1 MTPPIPPSPTN
12 PTNPTNPSSPLAS
25 SELPAN
31 GGHQASRSREAGGEG
46 RVVRGDGVD
55 LFVREAGPADA
66 PVVVLVHGYPDTS
79 AVWDEVVP
87 HLADRFRVVRY
98 DVRGMGRSTTPS
110 PRRGGWH
117 LDRLTAD
124 LLAVA
129 DDVSPDRPVH
139 LVGHDW
145 GSVQSWAFVAD
156 ERAGRRIASFT
167 SISGPSLDLVR
178 PWIRRGLRS
187 PKRARQAARQALSS
201 GYVAFFQLPVVP
213 ELGVRASKGW
223 APSLMLRTSGVA
235 DPSAYVAPTWAS
247 DARNGLE
254 LYRQNGDRMAK
265 PRPIG
270 PGTITASVQ
279 LVVPNRD
286 PYLTTAL
293 YEDLPALLPGMVRRD
308 LAAGHWV
315 PLTHAE
321 VLARWIDEHVTVV
334 EDGVDALPADR
345 RRAYA
350 AATTSPEDA
359 RRRGGRAGG
368 RRFADRVVLV
378 TGAGRGIG
386 RATAVAFAEEGAEV
400 VLVDLD
406 EDALGRTAE
415 LALASGA
422 PGAHVRR
429 LDVTDRD
436 GMEDLA
442 AELERTIGVPDVVVN
457 NAGVGAAGPFLA
469 TSAKEW
475 DRIVAINLGGVAN
488 GCAAFGRRLVDRG
501 EGGHIVNVASAA
513 AYLPSR
519 ATPVYGTTKAAVLAL
534 SENLRA
540 ELSADGIG
548 VSAICPGIVDTGIVT
563 RTTYAGVE
571 DEEAMKRKMDAAY
584 KRRAFPPEKVA
595 AAIVDA
601 VVRDRAV
608 VPVTAEAKAG
618 LLLSRLAPGLL
629 RRFGRVDSIAS
640 IAKAGR

>member
-1 MTPPIPPSPTN
+1 MTPP
-12 PTNPTNPSSPLAS
+12 SSPVT
-25 SELPAN
+25 EPPAN
-31 GGHQASRSREAGGEG
+31 GEHQASTSREAQDLG
-46 RVVRGDGVD
+46 RIVRGDGVD
-55 LFVREAGPADA
+55 LFVREAGPVDA

-79 AVWDEVVP
+79 AVWDDVVP

-98 DVRGMGRSTTPS
+98 DVRGMGRSSAPS
-110 PRRGGWH
+110 PKRGGWH

-124 LLAVA
+124 FVAVA

-201 GYVAFFQLPVVP
+201 GYVAFFQLPVIP

-223 APSLMLRTSGVA
+223 APALMLQTSGVP
-235 DPSAYVAPTWAS
+235 DPASHVALTWPS

-270 PGTITASVQ
+270 PGTITAAVQ

-293 YEDLPALLPGMVRRD
+293 YDDLPALLPGMVRRD
-308 LAAGHWV
+308 VAAGHWV

-321 VLARWIDEHVTVV
+321 VLARWIGEHVTVV
-334 EDGVDALPADR
+334 EDGVDALHADR

-359 RRRGGRAGG
+359 GRRGSRGPNRS
-368 RRFADRVVLV
+368 RFAGRVVLV

-386 RATAVAFAEEGAEV
+386 RATAVAFAEQGAEV

-406 EDALGRTAE
+406 EDALARTAE

-422 PGAHVRR
+422 PGTHVRR

-488 GCAAFGRRLVDRG
+488 GCAAFGRRLVERG

-540 ELSADGIG
+540 ELAADGIG

-563 RTTYAGVE
+563 RTTYAGVD

-601 VVRDRAV
+601 VVRDRAI

-629 RRFGRVDSIAS
+629 RRFGKVDSIAS

>member
-1 MTPPIPPSPTN
+1 MTPT
-12 PTNPTNPSSPLAS
+12 SSSSSTTTSSS
-25 SELPAN
+25 SERPE
-31 GGHQASRSREAGGEG
+31 HPG
-46 RVVRGDGVD
+46 RLVRGDGVD
-55 LFVREAGPADA
+55 LFVREAGPVDA

-79 AVWDEVVP
+79 AVWDGVVP
-87 HLADRFRVVRY
+87 QLADRFRVVTY
-98 DVRGMGRSTTPS
+98 DVRGMGRSSVPS
-110 PRRGGWH
+110 PKRGGWH

-124 LLAVA
+124 FLAVA

-178 PWIRRGLRS
+178 PWIRRGLGS
-187 PKRARQAARQALSS
+187 PTRARQAARQALSS
-201 GYVAFFQLPVVP
+201 GYVAFFQLPVIP

-223 APSLMLRTSGVA
+223 APALMLQTSGVA
-235 DPSAYVAPTWAS
+235 DPSAHVAPTWAV

-254 LYRQNGDRMAK
+254 LYRQNGDRMAT

-270 PGTITASVQ
+270 PGTITAAVQ
-279 LVVPNRD
+279 LVVPSRD

-308 LAAGHWV
+308 VAAGHWV

-321 VLARWIDEHVTVV
+321 VLARWIAEHVTVV
-334 EDGVDALPADR
+334 EDGVDALRADR
-345 RRAYA
+345 RRAYR

-359 RRRGGRAGG
+359 RRGRRSAG
-368 RRFADRVVLV
+368 RTRFADRVVLV

-488 GCAAFGRRLVDRG
+488 GCAAFGRRLVERG

-563 RTTYAGVE
+563 RTTYAGVD

>member
-1 MTPPIPPSPTN
+1 M
-12 PTNPTNPSSPLAS
+12 
-25 SELPAN
+25 
-31 GGHQASRSREAGGEG
+31 
-46 RVVRGDGVD
+46 RGDGVD
-55 LFVREAGPADA
+55 LFVRESGPTDA

-79 AVWDEVVP
+79 AVWDDVVP
-87 HLADRFRVVRY
+87 HLADHVRVVTY
-98 DVRGMGRSTTPS
+98 DVRGMGRSTAPS

-124 LLAVA
+124 FLAVA

-187 PKRARQAARQALSS
+187 PRRARQAARQALSS
-201 GYVAFFQLPVVP
+201 GYVAFFQLPVIP
-213 ELGVRASKGW
+213 ELGVRTSRSW
-223 APSLMLRTSGVA
+223 APALMLRTSGVA
-235 DPSAYVAPTWAS
+235 DPAAHVATTWAA

-265 PRPIG
+265 PRTIG
-270 PGTITASVQ
+270 PDTVSAAVQ
-279 LVVPNRD
+279 LVVPSRD

-308 LAAGHWV
+308 VAAGHWV

-321 VLARWIDEHVTVV
+321 LLARWVGEHVTVV
-334 EDGVDALPADR
+334 EDGVDALPPDR
-345 RRAYA
+345 RRAYT
-350 AATTSPEDA
+350 AATTSPDQAPGARPRRARGDA
-359 RRRGGRAGG
+359 GGIGRATRSG
-368 RRFADRVVLV
+368 RFTDRLVLV
-378 TGAGRGIG
+378 TGAARGIG
-386 RATAVAFAEEGAEV
+386 RATALAFAEEGAEV

-406 EDALGRTAE
+406 EDALARTAE
-415 LALASGA
+415 LAIASGA

-429 LDVTDRD
+429 LDVSDRD
-436 GMEDLA
+436 GVEALA

-488 GCAAFGRRLVDRG
+488 GCAAFGQRLVARG
-501 EGGHIVNVASAA
+501 EGGHLVNVASAA

-540 ELSADGIG
+540 ELAAEGIG

-563 RTTYAGVE
+563 RTTYAGVD
-571 DEEAMKRKMDAAY
+571 DEEAMKRRMDAAY

-595 AAIVDA
+595 TAIVDA
-601 VVRDRAV
+601 VVHDRAV
-608 VPVTAEAKAG
+608 VPVTPEAKVG
-618 LLLSRLAPGLL
+618 LWLSRLAPALV
-629 RRFGRVDSIAS
+629 RRMGRVDSIAS